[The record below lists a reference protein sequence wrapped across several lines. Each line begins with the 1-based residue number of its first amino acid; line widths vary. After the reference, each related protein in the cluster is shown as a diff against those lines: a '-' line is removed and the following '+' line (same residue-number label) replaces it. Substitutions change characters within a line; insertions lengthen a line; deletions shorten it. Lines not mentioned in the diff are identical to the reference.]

1 MRSVAGFSLVECLI
15 ANALVLAMVAALV
28 ATSASAISGVQRVAA
43 KSDQSLRLGQIDQF
57 LDAAMSRARMP
68 QGWMGGDSGS
78 KAVIEWPAPADPCQ
92 PPDAAGPLKTWG
104 GLDIIELSDAPCL
117 PGSALGKALYL
128 EMIHPCFATCDDS
141 AGYRLRPTE
150 CEVRESGEAVP
161 TGPWWVD
168 WQDSVVGT
176 ADCTEGAAWGRLE
189 RMVLSHRDVA
199 GATGAPELRLHVLA
213 RGPIYRWTQA
223 EVLVSGIREWQIQ
236 RLEVLGQVAQG
247 QTGWSDEALIDS
259 PQNPP
264 PSIIQLALTV
274 DPFSR
279 HIDLPPLRAV
289 RLLIPSY

>member
-28 ATSASAISGVQRVAA
+28 VTSGTAISGVQRVAA
-43 KSDQSLRLGQIDQF
+43 RSDQSLRLGQIDQF
-57 LDAAMSRARMP
+57 LDTAISRARMP
-68 QGWMGGDSGS
+68 PAWLGVDSAP
-78 KAVIEWPAPADPCQ
+78 KAQTEWPTPADPCQ

-104 GLDIIELSDAPCL
+104 GLDIIELSNAPCL

-128 EMIHPCFATCDDS
+128 EMIHPCFATCDGS

-199 GATGAPELRLHVLA
+199 GAAGAPELRLHVLA

-247 QTGWSDEALIDS
+247 QTGWSSETIIES

-264 PSIIQLALTV
+264 SSIIQLSLTV
-274 DPFSR
+274 DPFSQ
-279 HIDLPPLRAV
+279 HVDLLPLRAV
-289 RLLIPSY
+289 RLLLPSY